1 MQLEA
6 VELQEPAEEW
16 VDWKPESS
24 QQIWD
29 KAYPLPLRWVRK
41 ALRLL
46 PAIIGGEPGLD
57 GNHIR

>member
-6 VELQEPAEEW
+6 VELQEPAEER
-16 VDWKPESS
+16 VDSKPESS

-46 PAIIGGEPGLD
+46 PAIIGG
-57 GNHIR
+57 